1 MIALYCSVLS
11 FLRAHC
17 SNIAK
22 LLAYAIF
29 DGACFW
35 VRNAKKKKKKHLLA
49 YAILNGN
56 ALISNFFFFIFFLFE
71 KLLN

>member
-1 MIALYCSVLS
+1 MIALCYSALS
-11 FLRAHC
+11 FFRAHC

-35 VRNAKKKKKKHLLA
+35 VRNAKKKHLLA
-49 YAILNGN
+49 YAMLDKN
-56 ALISNFFFFIFFLFE
+56 ALMFYFMFNFPYKII
-71 KLLN
+71 NV

>member
-1 MIALYCSVLS
+1 MIALCYSAFS

-22 LLAYAIF
+22 FLAYTIF

-35 VRNAKKKKKKHLLA
+35 VRNAKKKKKHLLA
-49 YAILNGN
+49 YTILDGN
-56 ALISNFFFFIFFLFE
+56 ALISCIVLMSV
-71 KLLN
+71 LSWL